1 MLYHA
6 QLRSLRV
13 SSGSPQLLPLAPARG
28 PWLGLSG
35 LAILLSCAQPQFRLS
50 PAMATIADLEA
61 LAAEAAA
68 LAEGGQEGHATD
80 DAWAMHVR
88 WSAMP

>member
-1 MLYHA
+1 
-6 QLRSLRV
+6 
-13 SSGSPQLLPLAPARG
+13 
-28 PWLGLSG
+28 
-35 LAILLSCAQPQFRLS
+35 
-50 PAMATIADLEA
+50 MATIADLEA

>member
-1 MLYHA
+1 M
-6 QLRSLRV
+6 
-13 SSGSPQLLPLAPARG
+13 PLARARG